1 MFARMNIAQR
11 LYSGFGII
19 ILLIVITTIVGINR
33 VNKIDNTLQEIVE
46 VNSVKQRYAM
56 NFRGSVHDRAIAI
69 RDVVL
74 SENSNRDLFKI
85 STQHISNLEKYYEES
100 AKPMDEKNKKSN
112 VFLRNCV
119 FRVCIAP
126 LWLPGM
132 LCSAKPAWKNK
143 ASA

>member
-19 ILLIVITTIVGINR
+19 ILLIVIITIVGINR

-74 SENSNRDLFKI
+74 SENSNSDLFKI
-85 STQHISNLEKYYEES
+85 STQHISSLEKYYEES
-100 AKPMDEKNKKSN
+100 AKPMDEIFAKKENIFQCSPY
-112 VFLRNCV
+112 FLRL
-119 FRVCIAP
+119 FRFDYIR
-126 LWLPGM
+126 
-132 LCSAKPAWKNK
+132 SHIF
-143 ASA
+143 S